1 MIQHLNPSSQNVSKR
16 KRDAPKT
23 SNICL
28 CIYIYTHRYT
38 YMYTILYIYYIYMY
52 YYITYIYIISNI
64 YIILYIELLYLIS
77 LVLTPMVF
85 RVPPP
90 FQHRHCDVTWTLI
103 LQGDGEARGQSHL
116 SHLATVFFRLWD
128 DDHRCPKFPLVG

>member
-1 MIQHLNPSSQNVSKR
+1 
-16 KRDAPKT
+16 
-23 SNICL
+23 
-28 CIYIYTHRYT
+28 
-38 YMYTILYIYYIYMY
+38 MYTILYIYFIYIC
-52 YYITYIYIISNI
+52 IIILYIYILYPIYI